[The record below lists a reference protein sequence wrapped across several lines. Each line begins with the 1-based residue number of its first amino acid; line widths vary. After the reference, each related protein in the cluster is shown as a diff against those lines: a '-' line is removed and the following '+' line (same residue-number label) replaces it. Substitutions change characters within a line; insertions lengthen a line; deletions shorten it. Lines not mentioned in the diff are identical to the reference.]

1 VVVENVGPKT
11 VDLSAWYLVVG
22 EGRYFFFDGRE
33 LRPGEEL
40 VVHVG
45 AGRSVDGRVYWGASA
60 PVLDNDHETLKLVDG
75 DTGRTVRL
83 SY

>member
-1 VVVENVGPKT
+1 VT
-11 VDLSAWYLVVG
+11 VDLSNWYLVDDDG
-22 EGRYFFFDGRE
+22 NAYFFFEGRT

-45 AGRSVDGRVYWGASA
+45 AGRNTDGHVYWGASS

-75 DTGRTVRL
+75 DTERTVRL